1 MKDFRKY
8 KVWTCSHQLTLLIY
22 KKTHSF
28 PRSEIYGLV
37 SQIRGSAAS
46 IGSNIAE
53 GCGRDSDAEFM
64 RFLRIA
70 SGSASE
76 TENHVI
82 LAADL
87 GYINKEDT
95 EELLFQV
102 QRVKRMLTGLIQ
114 KIRASKRKGG
124 V

>member
-1 MKDFRKY
+1 MRDFRKY
-8 KVWTCSHQLTLLIY
+8 KVWTLSHQLTLLIY
-22 KKTHSF
+22 RRTHFFPKT
-28 PRSEIYGLV
+28 EIYGLV
-37 SQIRGSAAS
+37 SQLRGSAAS

-53 GCGRDSDAEFM
+53 GCGRDSDADFM

-87 GYINKEDT
+87 GYINKE
-95 EELLFQV
+95 EAREILFQIR
-102 QRVKRMLTGLIQ
+102 QIKKMLTGLIQ
-114 KIRASKRKGG
+114 KIRADK
-124 V
+124 